1 MHSPSIAEPQIIG
14 SVKLGKKEGSINNPQ
29 WCVLIGSTVDTNSD
43 YSENMGRGKNSN
55 AKNKNTRKDIRE
67 RVTLMLSPDG

>member
-1 MHSPSIAEPQIIG
+1 MHSLSIAEPQIIG

-43 YSENMGRGKNSN
+43 YSENMGRGKNSI
-55 AKNKNTRKDIRE
+55 AKNTRKDIRE
-67 RVTLMLSPDG
+67 RVTLMLSLDG